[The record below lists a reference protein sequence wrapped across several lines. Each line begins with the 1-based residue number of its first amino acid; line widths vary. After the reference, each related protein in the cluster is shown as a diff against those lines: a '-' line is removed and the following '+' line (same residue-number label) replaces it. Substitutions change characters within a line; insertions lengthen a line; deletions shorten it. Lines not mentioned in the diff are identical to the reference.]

1 MHWTLSCGAFVCE
14 SANFFLEI
22 NGVSIQD
29 CFYKCLQD
37 YFELSQNDPG
47 DFKSF
52 CEFRIDCICVLMSN
66 MDIPEMEVE
75 DSAVDATAPRAAEQ
89 EESSMLALE

>member
-1 MHWTLSCGAFVCE
+1 MHWTLSCGASVCE

-22 NGVSIQD
+22 TGVSIQD
-29 CFYKCLQD
+29 CFYNCLQD
-37 YFELSQNDPG
+37 YCELSQNDPG

-52 CEFRIDCICVLMSN
+52 CIDYIRVLMIN

-75 DSAVDATAPRAAEQ
+75 DSAVDATAPPAAEQ
-89 EESSMLALE
+89 EESSMLAPE